1 MIRNF
6 VNAAAL
12 ALASAALLT
21 ACDKTKA
28 PSPVMTGAP
37 VVTPVSEPTAEV
49 PAAAAQI
56 ENVGPR
62 AAQEVRVPH
71 VAKEGEQ
78 GLDSL
83 KALEG
88 KYRWDGVDYVKD
100 GVLAERLKMLMGQQY
115 DTLLKNLQTLGPLE
129 PVSGL
134 LYVMGNRQHQGGE
147 EMAAV
152 VIDPVRNGLRVWLLS
167 EGKQTVFTDVE
178 GAEIPW
184 PSAVLTM
191 FSNLAVKSQ

>member
-28 PSPVMTGAP
+28 PSPVMTAAP
-37 VVTPVSEPTAEV
+37 VVTPASEPTAEV

-56 ENVGPR
+56 ENVGLR

-83 KALEG
+83 KLLEG

-100 GVLAERLKMLMGQQY
+100 GVLAERLKTLMGQQY

>member
-1 MIRNF
+1 MTRNF

-28 PSPVMTGAP
+28 PSPVMTAAP
-37 VVTPVSEPTAEV
+37 VVTPVSETTAEV

-83 KALEG
+83 KLLEG

-100 GVLAERLKMLMGQQY
+100 GVLAERLKTLMGQQY

-152 VIDPVRNGLRVWLLS
+152 AIDPVRNGLRVWLLS

-191 FSNLAVKSQ
+191 FSNLAVQPQ